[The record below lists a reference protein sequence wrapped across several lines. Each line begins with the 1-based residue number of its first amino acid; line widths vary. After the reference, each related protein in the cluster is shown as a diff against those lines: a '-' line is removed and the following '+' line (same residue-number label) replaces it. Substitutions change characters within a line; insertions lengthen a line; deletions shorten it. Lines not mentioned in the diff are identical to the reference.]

1 MDARSAANQLFHEYK
16 IELYRYALF
25 VLGNPD
31 DAEDVL
37 QEVFVRVLR
46 YWDGFRHDASAKT
59 WLWRIL
65 KNCVTDT
72 IRRRQRRGKHTSPLD
87 VNLMDSGAPATSLM
101 EWEEILRVLSH
112 KQRQVVYLR
121 LISDYSTAETAELLG
136 YTAGTVRVVLHRAV
150 SKLRKHVQAD
160 WFVRADNTAGNA
172 LSHPNSISP
181 KRDERL

>member
-1 MDARSAANQLFHEYK
+1 MDAATAANQLFHDYK
-16 IELYRYALF
+16 TELYRYALF

-37 QEVFVRVLR
+37 QEVFLRVLR
-46 YWDGFRHDASAKT
+46 YWDGFRQDASAKT

-72 IRRRQRRGKHTSPLD
+72 IRKRQRSGKHTAQLD
-87 VNLMDSGAPATSLM
+87 VDLVESGAPADSLV
-101 EWEEILRVLSH
+101 EWEGILRVLSH

-121 LISDYSTAETAELLG
+121 VIADYSTAETAELLG
-136 YTAGTVRVVLHRAV
+136 YTTGTVRVVLHRAV
-150 SKLRKHVQAD
+150 SRLRKHVQAD
-160 WFVRADNTAGNA
+160 WFATAHNTA
-172 LSHPNSISP
+172 LSHSSSITA